1 MFWDILGCFGKFWDN
16 CCLIGV
22 VREDFELPNVDF
34 LWNFSVR
41 GLIPPPPPYFREL
54 RTFWDTFDFGH
65 KKGEKTKLH
74 KTSKM
79 TKYSYI
85 GYGKGV

>member
-41 GLIPPPPPYFREL
+41 GLTPLPPHPYFQEL
-54 RTFWDTFDFGH
+54 QTFWDTFDFGH
-65 KKGEKTKLH
+65 KKGEGKN
-74 KTSKM
+74 KTSQN
-79 TKYSYI
+79 I
-85 GYGKGV
+85 QNDQI

>member
-34 LWNFSVR
+34 LWNFFVGVR
-41 GLIPPPPPYFREL
+41 GG
-54 RTFWDTFDFGH
+54 DG
-65 KKGEKTKLH
+65 
-74 KTSKM
+74 S
-79 TKYSYI
+79 
-85 GYGKGV
+85 

>member
-41 GLIPPPPPYFREL
+41 GLVNLVKHQTDHPPDL
-54 RTFWDTFDFGH
+54 QNQW
-65 KKGEKTKLH
+65 
-74 KTSKM
+74 
-79 TKYSYI
+79 
-85 GYGKGV
+85 

>member
-41 GLIPPPPPYFREL
+41 GLIPPPPL
-54 RTFWDTFDFGH
+54 IFGSYGPFGTLLILVT
-65 KKGEKTKLH
+65 KKGEKKLH

-85 GYGKGV
+85 GKIP